1 MSTARYNW
9 TAAFVAF
16 CNNHPMTEISEAF
29 GIPMEKLQERA
40 TADRWAGL
48 KAEMPLAASTSLA
61 LTPSS
66 AGPVGVADPFAQGR
80 GGITSSLAP
89 VGLPVALKA
98 KLDTLINNRK
108 LNFDQAVKLREYYE
122 KLLCK
127 LASGELKMEQLF
139 HNKGTVVRTTRDI
152 SPADLVNI
160 VTAGRLIHDL
170 TYRALGDG
178 QAQEK
183 AGQDAP
189 VGQQAAPQIIINL
202 PSAIAQPREQ
212 RSLLDAAKAAGAQ
225 IVEVKAI
232 DVQTMLAKPDE
243 PPAQG

>member
-1 MSTARYNW
+1 MSTAKYNW

-16 CNNHPMTEISEAF
+16 CNNHPVSEISEAF
-29 GIPMEKLQERA
+29 GIPLDKLQERA
-40 TADRWAGL
+40 TAERWAGL
-48 KAEMPLAASTSLA
+48 KAEMPLAANVGLA
-61 LTPSS
+61 ITPSA

-80 GGITSSLAP
+80 AGATSSLTPA
-89 VGLPVALKA
+89 GLPVALKA

-108 LNFDQAVKLREYYE
+108 LNFNQACKLRDYYE
-122 KLLCK
+122 KLLTK

-139 HNKGTVVRTTRDI
+139 HNKGQVVRTTRDI

-183 AGQDAP
+183 AGQDVPA
-189 VGQQAAPQIIINL
+189 GQQAAPQIIINL

-212 RSLLDAAKAAGAQ
+212 RQLLDAAKAAGAQ

-232 DVQTMLAKPDE
+232 DVQTMLAKPND
-243 PPAQG
+243 PPAQN